1 MNMFNI
7 IPQPDWDQHEQDKI
21 YLQELEELIMVLQ
34 DSVQVNS
41 GSLNAEIKNRLLQQY
56 RTDAEDLRNRIDNFG
71 G

>member
-1 MNMFNI
+1 MFNI
-7 IPQPDWDQHEQDKI
+7 IPQPDWEQHEQDKI
-21 YLQELEELIMVLQ
+21 YLEQLEELIMVLQ
-34 DSVQVNS
+34 DSVLVNS

>member
-1 MNMFNI
+1 MFKL
-7 IPQPDWDQHEQDKI
+7 IPQPDWEQHEQDII

-56 RTDAEDLRNRIDNFG
+56 KTDAEDLRNRIDSFG
-71 G
+71 N

>member
-1 MNMFNI
+1 MFKL
-7 IPQPDWDQHEQDKI
+7 IPQPDWEQHEQDII

-56 RTDAEDLRNRIDNFG
+56 KTDAEDLRNRIDSFG
-71 G
+71 D

>member
-1 MNMFNI
+1 MNMFKI
-7 IPQPDWDQHEQDKI
+7 IPQPDWEQHEQDII

-56 RTDAEDLRNRIDNFG
+56 KTDAEDLRNRIDSFG
-71 G
+71 D

>member
-1 MNMFNI
+1 MFKLI
-7 IPQPDWDQHEQDKI
+7 HQPDWEQHEQDKI
-21 YLQELEELIMVLQ
+21 YLEQLEELIMVLQ

-56 RTDAEDLRNRIDNFG
+56 KTDAEDLRSSINSFG

>member
-1 MNMFNI
+1 MFKL
-7 IPQPDWDQHEQDKI
+7 IPQPDWEQHEQDKI
-21 YLQELEELIMVLQ
+21 YLEQLEELIMVLQ

-56 RTDAEDLRNRIDNFG
+56 KTDAEDLRSSINSFG

>member
-1 MNMFNI
+1 MNMFKL
-7 IPQPDWDQHEQDKI
+7 IPQPDWEQHEQDII

-56 RTDAEDLRNRIDNFG
+56 KTDAEDLRNRIDSFG
-71 G
+71 N